1 MNTKKTKTIGIR
13 TDDHFL
19 KILEGAS
26 KCIMHLRVRLLDQLL
41 QEHMEYQLYNM
52 IMLSFYLDLNSKT
65 QNT

>member
-13 TDDHFL
+13 TYDHFL
-19 KILEGAS
+19 KMLEGAF
-26 KCIMHLRVRLLDQLL
+26 KFIMHLRVRLLDQLL

>member
-1 MNTKKTKTIGIR
+1 MNTKKTETIGIR

-19 KILEGAS
+19 KILEGAF
-26 KCIMHLRVRLLDQLL
+26 KFIMHLRVRLLDQLL

-52 IMLSFYLDLNSKT
+52 IMLSFYLDLTSNP